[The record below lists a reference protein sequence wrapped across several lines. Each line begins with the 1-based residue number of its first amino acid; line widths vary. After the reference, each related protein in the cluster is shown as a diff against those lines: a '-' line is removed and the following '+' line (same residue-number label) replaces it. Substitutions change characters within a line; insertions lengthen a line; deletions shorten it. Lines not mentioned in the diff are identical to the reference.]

1 MEDEQSLLEQ
11 VRQKEGE
18 LKKKFETIHDLNEKK
33 ITEAKKK
40 AAENIARAELQSD
53 EETNVFF
60 AEKRLELQKEMD
72 SLKELN
78 NARKTEIIARGEENL
93 ENAVCRIAN
102 LVSMKEEYAAEN
114 D

>member
-11 VRQKEGE
+11 VRQKESE
-18 LKKKFETIHDLNEKK
+18 LKKKYETIRSLNEIK
-33 ITEAKKK
+33 IAEAKKK
-40 AAENIARAELQSD
+40 AAENITRAELQSD

-60 AEKRLELQKEMD
+60 AEQRLEMQKEVD
-72 SLKELN
+72 DLKKLN

-93 ENAVCRIAN
+93 EKAVCRIAD
-102 LVSMKEEYAAEN
+102 LVSMREEYAAEN

>member
-18 LKKKFETIHDLNEKK
+18 LKKKFEAIHDLNEKK
-33 ITEAKKK
+33 IADAKKK
-40 AAENIARAELQSD
+40 AAETIDNAECESD
-53 EETNVFF
+53 EETKHFF
-60 AEKRLELQKEMD
+60 DEQRLEMQKEIEG
-72 SLKELN
+72 LKKLN
-78 NARKTEIIARGEENL
+78 NARKTEIIARGEENQQK
-93 ENAVCRIAN
+93 AVRRIAS

>member
-1 MEDEQSLLEQ
+1 
-11 VRQKEGE
+11 
-18 LKKKFETIHDLNEKK
+18 
-33 ITEAKKK
+33 
-40 AAENIARAELQSD
+40 
-53 EETNVFF
+53 
-60 AEKRLELQKEMD
+60 MD

>member
-40 AAENIARAELQSD
+40 AVETIARAELQSG
-53 EETNVFF
+53 EETKVFF
-60 AEKRLELQKEMD
+60 AEQRLEMQKEMD
-72 SLKELN
+72 DLKKLN
-78 NARKTEIIARGEENL
+78 NTRKTGIIARGEENL
-93 ENAVCRIAN
+93 EKAVCRIAD
-102 LVSMKEEYAAEN
+102 LVSMREEYAAEN